1 MISPSNH
8 PHLIF
13 WAGLFTGP
21 FHFRLQKK
29 RRNVKAWVGSQ
40 RDLRLTE
47 IRCHILFNRN
57 HPKCSA
63 AIVFYFRWAAINWLS
78 RSEREM
84 RGRMFECLLEG
95 FSVPPSLD
103 SLFLPMRLIAG
114 VFTYGRLCGQLWRL
128 LFNYCKLLFAGIA
141 SGLTGRLLSI
151 NLWFNN
157 PFFDCKSG
165 RWYRNKWLVF
175 GDYATAFVQF
185 SRQPRLFATQN

>member
-1 MISPSNH
+1 MQCPDC
-8 PHLIF
+8 F
-13 WAGLFTGP
+13 LFSLSGP
-21 FHFRLQKK
+21 
-29 RRNVKAWVGSQ
+29 
-40 RDLRLTE
+40 
-47 IRCHILFNRN
+47 
-57 HPKCSA
+57 
-63 AIVFYFRWAAINWLS
+63 INWLS
-78 RSEREM
+78 RREREM

-95 FSVPPSLD
+95 FSVPPSLH

-165 RWYRNKWLVF
+165 RWYRYKWLVLLITQSLLSNF
-175 GDYATAFVQF
+175 HINLVF
-185 SRQPRLFATQN
+185 SRQKIKQQEQPRDKSRVP